1 MEPKLMARITR
12 IEKRDISRT
21 TKKGKRY
28 SGPYWYGVSRENGKE
43 TTVYI
48 GKELPKEL
56 ERLIKKRYKKPGYQ
70 NYTWP
75 RPRAAVG

>member
-1 MEPKLMARITR
+1 MDIKLIARITR
-12 IEKRDISRT
+12 IHKTDIPRKTKRGVRH
-21 TKKGKRY
+21 
-28 SGPYWYGVSRENGKE
+28 SGPYWYGIYHENGKE

-56 ERLIKKRYKKPGYQ
+56 ERLIKKRYRKPGYQ

-75 RPRAAVG
+75 RPRA